1 MRPWP
6 EFWPLHIASNK
17 TCDVLVGRCC
27 CGATHLEG
35 EFTVINDRLYLY
47 GKRVNVRDVLLPK
60 PPLTVDDLEKQIEA
74 MKDQIFKLKRQK
86 RIADATAIK
95 VILMSPGDVGD
106 HVIYCEKDT
115 TRMVAM
121 KRALLETTNEPT

>member
-6 EFWPLHIASNK
+6 EDWPLHIASNK
-17 TCDVLVGRCC
+17 TCDILVGHCA

-35 EFTVINDRLYLY
+35 EFTVINDRLYRNDKL
-47 GKRVNVRDVLLPK
+47 VNVRHFLPPK
-60 PPLTVDDLEKQIEA
+60 PAPTVDNLEKQIET
-74 MKDQIFKLKRQK
+74 MKDQIFKLKRRK
-86 RIADATAIK
+86 CIVDAETIRIIM
-95 VILMSPGDVGD
+95 MSPGNRD

-121 KRALLETTNEPT
+121 KRALLETTNEQT